1 MPKPAKLAYPPSKL
15 PYQTALL
22 IGIGLFTATPCLALW
37 DTSDPERFAGDVI
50 QLALPLTGAAVALA
64 QNDTEGLKQL
74 AYTVGSTALI
84 TEGVKKGFSHT
95 PLGLRPDSSDRY
107 SFVSGHTSNACAG
120 AAFIG
125 QRYGWQYG
133 TAAMVPAGYVA
144 WSRVNAKKHHLRD
157 VIAGCAVGTAA
168 ALLLAEPK
176 DDMAVMPWYENEQ
189 IGITIRSVW

>member
-1 MPKPAKLAYPPSKL
+1 MSKSAHAPSKL
-15 PYQTALL
+15 PCKTALL

-37 DTSDPERFAGDVI
+37 DTSDPERFAGDVL
-50 QLALPLTGAAVALA
+50 QLALPLTGAAVAVA
-64 QNDTEGLKQL
+64 QDDTEGLKQL

-84 TEGVKKGFSHT
+84 TQGVKQTFSHT
-95 PLGLRPDSSDRY
+95 PLGLRPDGSDRY
-107 SFVSGHTSNACAG
+107 SFVSGHASNACAG

-144 WSRVNAKKHHLRD
+144 WSRVNAKKHHPRD

-168 ALLLAEPK
+168 ALLLTDPK
-176 DDMAVMPWYENEQ
+176 DGTTVIPWYENEQ